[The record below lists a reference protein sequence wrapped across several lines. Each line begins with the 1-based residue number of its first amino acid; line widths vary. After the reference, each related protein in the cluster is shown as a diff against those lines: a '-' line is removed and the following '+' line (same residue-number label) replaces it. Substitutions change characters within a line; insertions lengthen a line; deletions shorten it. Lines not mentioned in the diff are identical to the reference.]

1 MPTTLGAA
9 ARHREGQLEGVDDA
23 AGLAGGVD
31 DEEPDEP
38 DESDEDEDEPEDEPD
53 DVSDDPEPFVAAP
66 AVTDEPER
74 ASERE
79 SVR

>member
-9 ARHREGQLEGVDDA
+9 ARHPAGQLAGVDDA
-23 AGLAGGVD
+23 AGVAGAVD
-31 DEEPDEP
+31 DEEL
-38 DESDEDEDEPEDEPD
+38 DEPEDFDGSEEPEEED
-53 DVSDDPEPFVAAP
+53 LSEDPEPLVAAP

-74 ASERE
+74 ESERE